1 MCLFCSYRKSK
12 QGGILEVS
20 TVTAEMLVCPTAGC
34 MRTPDKQVYL
44 PKVLCNRNKKF
55 MAWLFIGNFFYA

>member
-20 TVTAEMLVCPTAGC
+20 RVTVEMLVCPAAGC
-34 MRTPDKQVYL
+34 MPTPDELVYL
-44 PKVLCNRNKKF
+44 PKVLCNRIKNF
-55 MAWLFIGNFFYA
+55 MVWWFIGNFFYA